1 MHLAGCFISISVF
14 LFKNYFFHVLGDITD
29 HAVGEETCTQMD
41 AGLHLQATTVLDMIQ
56 TDIGRQKEQ
65 IHGDLRMQAVV
76 ISDEIQTEAARQ
88 KEQIHADIR
97 TQAIVVKQ
105 EIRAEAT
112 VLKAELQTLNTEMAE
127 HDRQG

>member
-1 MHLAGCFISISVF
+1 MFFYSKII
-14 LFKNYFFHVLGDITD
+14 FFHVLGDITD
-29 HAVGEETCTQMD
+29 HTVGEETCTQID
-41 AGLHLQATTVLDMIQ
+41 AGLHLQTTTVLHMIQ
-56 TDIGRQKEQ
+56 ADIGRQKEQ
-65 IHGDLRMQAVV
+65 IHGDLRLQAVV

-112 VLKAELQTLNTEMAE
+112 VLKAELQTLTTDMAE
-127 HDRQG
+127 QDRQG